1 MGKKATTAAIQLV
14 PIKTHITAT
23 SSFTFLNFLLNH
35 QGETV
40 IAHEEI
46 HCVDRSNDISLK
58 IQQEES
64 KTGEKREMQ
73 ITRVVHG
80 YFPLA

>member
-1 MGKKATTAAIQLV
+1 M
-14 PIKTHITAT
+14 
-23 SSFTFLNFLLNH
+23 
-35 QGETV
+35 

-64 KTGEKREMQ
+64 KTGEKREMH